1 MNTHN
6 KKKIILNT
14 MDVITNRK
22 MLSVKLGVWKK
33 LITCSSYE
41 HIPISK
47 LIDKLINKYIEDN
60 NYNIDKIFNDNLE
73 VNTNIFREDK
83 TIEIP
88 YNFED
93 KHRPTDI

>member
-1 MNTHN
+1 
-6 KKKIILNT
+6 

-22 MLSVKLGVWKK
+22 MLSVKLQVWKK
-33 LITCSSYE
+33 LIACSNYE
-41 HIPISK
+41 DITITK
-47 LIDKLINKYIEDN
+47 LIDKLITKYIEDN
-60 NYNIDKIFNDNLE
+60 KYNIDQIFKDNLE

-93 KHRPTDI
+93 KHRATDL